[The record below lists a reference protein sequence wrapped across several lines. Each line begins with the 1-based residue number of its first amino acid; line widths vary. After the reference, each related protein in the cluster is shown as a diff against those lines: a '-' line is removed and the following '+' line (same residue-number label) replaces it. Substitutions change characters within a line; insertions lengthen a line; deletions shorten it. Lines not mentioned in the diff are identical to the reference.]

1 MKSVLSSDRF
11 PPEILAL
18 TGLFDDLIMEIAL
31 VFYFDAL
38 AVQEMHVFLSSV
50 VLAIF
55 VGPSEPFSTDKGKEE
70 EEDVLKDVVPIKD
83 NVHCLVVADLYNFG
97 RNETRYA
104 QEKRLIKFIASRFFE
119 RTDVSTMGVATYGYV
134 SELPINLNKA
144 LNRMAVSYD
153 EFARNLE
160 PNTQLGAN
168 NNHSNTAE
176 LV

>member
-1 MKSVLSSDRF
+1 MVGR
-11 PPEILAL
+11 
-18 TGLFDDLIMEIAL
+18 
-31 VFYFDAL
+31 
-38 AVQEMHVFLSSV
+38 EMHVFLSSV

-176 LV
+176 ALQALNLFKELKGRANCLVFISAQ